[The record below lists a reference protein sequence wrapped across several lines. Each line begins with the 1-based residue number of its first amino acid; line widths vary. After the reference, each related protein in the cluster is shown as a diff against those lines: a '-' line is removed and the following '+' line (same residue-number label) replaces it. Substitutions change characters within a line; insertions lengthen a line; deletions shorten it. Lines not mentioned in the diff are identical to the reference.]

1 MKIVWC
7 IVSEILSTT
16 ESFVILGHFSPF
28 ELPNNPKNENFE
40 KMKIS
45 LELLS
50 FYTCVQQMTVIWQHS
65 KFALAV
71 GKCGEFCRGMSI
83 FFNIWKRYF
92 SKNKKM
98 FFLFKKK
105 RNVLLNNF
113 FCFSHD
119 FQTWFY
125 DAGHVLCYP
134 EMSVFSFHTFVVLL
148 YQLRNNT

>member
-7 IVSEILSTT
+7 IVSDILGTT

-83 FFNIWKRYF
+83 FFNIWKRYS

-98 FFLFKKK
+98 FFCFKKRETSCLIK
-105 RNVLLNNF
+105 KGFFVFHMIFKLDFMMLTMYCIIQRCLYSLFILLLF
-113 FCFSHD
+113 FYIS
-119 FQTWFY
+119 
-125 DAGHVLCYP
+125 
-134 EMSVFSFHTFVVLL
+134 
-148 YQLRNNT
+148 